1 MLSRYEKVNKIKSTF
16 LRPTADNRI
25 NLTMDKILPLNC
37 NTYFYFRRKH
47 TEKKK
52 AYMLSGNSIG
62 SWRKYIDFNERSTLC
77 STKILKPVMR
87 ERSQEIIYHTTVVS
101 WIRFL

>member
-1 MLSRYEKVNKIKSTF
+1 MLSRYEKVNKIKSAF

-25 NLTMDKILPLNC
+25 NLTMDKIMPLNC

-52 AYMLSGNSIG
+52 PICSQETLWALGENTLILIRGQLYVA
-62 SWRKYIDFNERSTLC
+62 RKY
-77 STKILKPVMR
+77 
-87 ERSQEIIYHTTVVS
+87 
-101 WIRFL
+101 